1 MKQSIIIALSV
12 AVSLTVCPCAAFI
25 PRSEKAE
32 QPQITYDE
40 TGEYI
45 SVMLTESGKTDKVT
59 MREYLI
65 GCVAAEMSPMCHTEA
80 LKAQAAASRTYAE
93 RIKKNKK
100 KSAKADISDDPSSHQ
115 GYIGEAERR
124 ERWGDNFDKYE
135 NKIEAAVDAVEEMVI
150 TYNGEPALTV
160 YHGISSGK
168 TQSAQNMW
176 GEDYPY
182 LQSVESPG
190 DKLSPDFI
198 NEYSFTPKEF
208 SEKLKNCGV
217 EPSIDDGEIKTGVS
231 FNSDGYAT
239 FVKIGSSQV
248 SAQDIRTA
256 FSLSSTCFTLEYAD
270 GKYVFTCKGNGHGV
284 GMSQYG
290 ADYMA
295 RQGSSWDEI
304 ITYYYKGTEII
315 RVSEL

>member
-1 MKQSIIIALSV
+1 MKQSFIIALSL

-25 PRSEKAE
+25 PHSEKTE
-32 QPQITYDE
+32 RPRITYDGNE
-40 TGEYI
+40 EYI
-45 SVMLTESGKTDKVT
+45 SVMLTESGKTGKVT

-93 RIKKNKK
+93 RIKKDKK
-100 KSAKADISDDPSSHQ
+100 KSDKADITDDPSSHQ
-115 GYIGEAERR
+115 GYITEAERR
-124 ERWGDNFDKYE
+124 ERWGDNYDKYE
-135 NKIEAAVDAVEEMVI
+135 VKIEAAVDAVEGKLI
-150 TYNGEPALTV
+150 TYDGEPALTV
-160 YHGISSGK
+160 YHGISAGK

-198 NEYSFTPKEF
+198 NEYSFTPEEF
-208 SEKLKNCGV
+208 SDKLKNCGV
-217 EPSIDDGEIKTGVS
+217 AISESDGEVKTEVS
-231 FNSDGYAT
+231 LNSDGYAA

-248 SAQDIRTA
+248 SSRDIRAA
-256 FSLSSTCFTLEYAD
+256 FSLPSTCFALEYAD
-270 GKYVFTCKGNGHGV
+270 GKYVFACKGNGHGV

-295 RQGSSWDEI
+295 RQGSSWEEI
-304 ITYYYKGTEII
+304 IMYYYKGVEII
-315 RVSEL
+315 RN